1 MMYHEEFSDLTNYDI
16 IISLYNVKSDSFY
29 ILLYFYKLTL
39 IRYKNTHQINIEE
52 NNEHNKTKVLTANVF
67 RIEYRYFC
75 LSSPHFFLAG

>member
-1 MMYHEEFSDLTNYDI
+1 MMYREEFSDLTNYDI

-29 ILLYFYKLTL
+29 KLTL
-39 IRYKNTHQINIEE
+39 IRYKTTHQINIEK